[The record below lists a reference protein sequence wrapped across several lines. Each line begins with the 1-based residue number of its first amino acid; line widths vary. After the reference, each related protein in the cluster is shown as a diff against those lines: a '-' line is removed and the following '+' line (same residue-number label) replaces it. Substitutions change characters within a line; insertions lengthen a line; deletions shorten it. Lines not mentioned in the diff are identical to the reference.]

1 MKKIMTKEQ
10 VVSNANRFL
19 KEDYEMDMDA
29 DLLTETAKFALD
41 GVIRGD
47 TINDL
52 ISDFLVEGELV
63 PDEDIIPKI
72 IETIKNEIWPRL
84 AKELPRI
91 I

>member
-29 DLLTETAKFALD
+29 DLFTETAKFALD
-41 GVIRGD
+41 GVIRGERID
-47 TINDL
+47 DL
-52 ISDFLVEGELV
+52 ISEFLKEGELV
-63 PDEDIIPKI
+63 PDEDIIPRI
-72 IETIKNEIWPRL
+72 IDSIKTEIWPRL